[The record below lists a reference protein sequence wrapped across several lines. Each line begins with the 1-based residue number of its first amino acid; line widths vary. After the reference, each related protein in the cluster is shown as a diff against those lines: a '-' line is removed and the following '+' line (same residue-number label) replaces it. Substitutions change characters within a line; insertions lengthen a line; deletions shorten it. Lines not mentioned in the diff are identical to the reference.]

1 MFYVILWGLLLLIC
15 IRLLIY
21 NLVLLMGIVYRRCK
35 KREYQKMVL
44 RLIKGGFLFIG
55 GIVMTICLTM
65 VTQTTANT
73 PSIVNK
79 HNQVIE
85 GSIAELKEVNL
96 NGRKEWI
103 SIRGE
108 STHNPVLLF
117 LAGGPGGSQMA
128 ATRYELSELE
138 KHFIVVGWDQPG
150 SGKSYKAIKKSDLT
164 IQTYIDDGHALT
176 KYLKEKFSEEK
187 IYIVG
192 ESWGSALG
200 IFLAKEYPKDYHAVI
215 GTGQMVDF
223 LETEKLDYE
232 KALEIAEIR
241 QDTQKIEKLKSN
253 GYPPYYDSDMVWKSA
268 EYLNYL
274 SSYMTKNS
282 QIHNGGYNTMRD
294 IFSIEYGIIDK
305 VNYLRGIVTTFNH
318 VYPQLYDIDLR
329 VTHAELKVPV
339 YFFLGRHD
347 INAPIQLVED
357 YERILKAPYKEIV
370 WFEHSGHSPWINE
383 SQQFVEELLKI
394 KDHD

>member
-1 MFYVILWGLLLLIC
+1 
-15 IRLLIY
+15 
-21 NLVLLMGIVYRRCK
+21 MGIVYRRCK

>member
-1 MFYVILWGLLLLIC
+1 MFYVILWGLLMLIC
-15 IRLLIY
+15 IGLLIY

-176 KYLKEKFSEEK
+176 KYLK
-187 IYIVG
+187 
-192 ESWGSALG
+192 
-200 IFLAKEYPKDYHAVI
+200 
-215 GTGQMVDF
+215 
-223 LETEKLDYE
+223 
-232 KALEIAEIR
+232 
-241 QDTQKIEKLKSN
+241 
-253 GYPPYYDSDMVWKSA
+253 
-268 EYLNYL
+268 
-274 SSYMTKNS
+274 
-282 QIHNGGYNTMRD
+282 
-294 IFSIEYGIIDK
+294 
-305 VNYLRGIVTTFNH
+305 
-318 VYPQLYDIDLR
+318 
-329 VTHAELKVPV
+329 
-339 YFFLGRHD
+339 
-347 INAPIQLVED
+347 
-357 YERILKAPYKEIV
+357 
-370 WFEHSGHSPWINE
+370 
-383 SQQFVEELLKI
+383 
-394 KDHD
+394 